1 MGIKIESGNHPLLK
15 KITLSNSYLTATFV
29 NYGARMYELW
39 APDAHFRQENI
50 LLTLDK
56 EDELLTD
63 TSFFGAVVGPVAGR
77 IREGDCHNY
86 SLEKN
91 EKNHHIHGGS
101 NGWSFQFWSVTTAEG
116 KDFSRVSFSL
126 IDTLSG
132 YPGPI
137 HVTVHYT
144 LEKNQLIMEMDY
156 WAEKQTWINP
166 TSHTYFNLSGNGKRK
181 IQEHF
186 LTVKT
191 KGLLE
196 LDKDKLPTGKILTS
210 SKIIPLLLKGVRL
223 SDLFQIIPQG
233 LDDPFI
239 LKTLTKNEPNLILS
253 EPLSGRKLEIFTD
266 QPSFVL
272 FSTTDFNS
280 PITVTG
286 QKMRS
291 QLGLAI
297 EPQHLPDILHFPHW
311 GTIEVLPN
319 TRYTRKT
326 IYQFSTLDL

>member
-1 MGIKIESGNHPLLK
+1 MLFHL
-15 KITLSNSYLTATFV
+15 
-29 NYGARMYELW
+29 
-39 APDAHFRQENI
+39 
-50 LLTLDK
+50 
-56 EDELLTD
+56 
-63 TSFFGAVVGPVAGR
+63 
-77 IREGDCHNY
+77 
-86 SLEKN
+86 
-91 EKNHHIHGGS
+91 
-101 NGWSFQFWSVTTAEG
+101 
-116 KDFSRVSFSL
+116 
-126 IDTLSG
+126 
-132 YPGPI
+132 
-137 HVTVHYT
+137 
-144 LEKNQLIMEMDY
+144 
-156 WAEKQTWINP
+156 
-166 TSHTYFNLSGNGKRK
+166 
-181 IQEHF
+181 
-186 LTVKT
+186 
-191 KGLLE
+191 
-196 LDKDKLPTGKILTS
+196 
-210 SKIIPLLLKGVRL
+210 
-223 SDLFQIIPQG
+223 DLFQIIPQG